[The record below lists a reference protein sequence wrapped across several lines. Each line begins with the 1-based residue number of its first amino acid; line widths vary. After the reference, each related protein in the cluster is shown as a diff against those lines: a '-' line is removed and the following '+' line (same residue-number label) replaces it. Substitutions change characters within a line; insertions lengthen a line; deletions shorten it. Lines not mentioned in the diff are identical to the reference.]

1 MVTWI
6 VDLIVEIER
15 RFNLRIYFRAVELGV
30 NLDMKYKKKKKMVNE
45 SQILRLS
52 YLVDGGS
59 IY

>member
-1 MVTWI
+1 M
-6 VDLIVEIER
+6 EIER

-30 NLDMKYKKKKKMVNE
+30 NLDMKYKKKKRMVNE

-52 YLVDGGS
+52 YLVNGGS